1 MTVAAL
7 PNVPGRS
14 SVLVAMADAGYAGT
28 DRGGRQQSA
37 SGAGGR
43 RLARCAGAFCELG
56 TGEVDLDSFLAELD
70 GYAGWLVVEQ
80 DWVRFEAQRG
90 TVPGSPSTP
99 DLSPSA

>member
-1 MTVAAL
+1 LQVTRGLTEAAGNS
-7 PNVPGRS
+7 PRPVP
-14 SVLVAMADAGYAGT
+14 ADDG
-28 DRGGRQQSA
+28 S
-37 SGAGGR
+37 R
-43 RLARCAGAFCELG
+43 RAGAFCELG

-80 DWVRFEAQRG
+80 DWVQFEAQRG